1 MPRRKAGGI
10 FVLIHQAASDDNVR
24 FAYAANG
31 PTEKAGFFLLQ
42 RSSMKFLSI
51 TGTSPRITK
60 PSVRLVCVVNY
71 WTKVDIS
78 EWDEI
83 DSLILHIEM
92 CCYYKGKM
100 G

>member
-1 MPRRKAGGI
+1 
-10 FVLIHQAASDDNVR
+10 
-24 FAYAANG
+24 
-31 PTEKAGFFLLQ
+31 
-42 RSSMKFLSI
+42 MKFLSI